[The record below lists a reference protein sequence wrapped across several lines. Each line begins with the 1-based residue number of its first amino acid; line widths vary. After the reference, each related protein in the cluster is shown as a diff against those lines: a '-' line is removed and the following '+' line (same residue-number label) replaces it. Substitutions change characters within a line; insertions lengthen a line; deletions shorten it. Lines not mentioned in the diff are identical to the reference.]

1 MKMAGEPC
9 GVSTKKSIAPEKELM
24 DKLEQL
30 IKAVLNK
37 DVSGVPS
44 KKQGDCLSDEAMAIL
59 IENKCSPREEEKY
72 SRHILSCHACADL
85 LKNYILTAKAI
96 DREGEREPSSWL
108 LAKVNELVPAA
119 ENKSTVL
126 DLVLELRD
134 KFLELIET
142 TGEFPAALRPA
153 FALRDKAKNEHG
165 TIHVVKTLGKFAVD
179 VEIDKRISNTTDLVL
194 RLTDKETNKKA
205 EDVRVS
211 LFHGKREIE
220 SVILENGKVKFEDIT
235 PESYKIMIMKEGNKI
250 GEVNVSI
257 RSKKQS

>member
-1 MKMAGEPC
+1 
-9 GVSTKKSIAPEKELM
+9 M

-30 IKAVLNK
+30 LKAVLNK

-44 KKQGDCLSDEAMAIL
+44 KKQGNCLSDEAMAIL

-72 SRHILSCHACADL
+72 SRHILSCHACSDL

-96 DREGEREPSSWL
+96 DRGGELEPSSWL
-108 LAKVNELVPAA
+108 LAKVKELVSAV

-153 FALRDKAKNEHG
+153 FALRDKSKKGLPAEEKNESG

-211 LFHGKREIE
+211 LFQGKREIE

-235 PESYKIMIMKEGNKI
+235 PESYKIMIVKEGNKI